1 MTIEEILLGETKDI
15 EFKEDIPPKSE
26 RYMKTV
32 VAFTNCSGGRIV
44 FGIENNTWRITGF
57 NKEEVFRKMDA
68 ITNAIFD
75 SCEPKITPNV
85 NIQEIEGKYIIIV
98 DLVEGM
104 QKPYYIKKQGMVAG
118 AYIRVSG
125 TTRSA
130 EKYQIQE
137 MILDSGNRSYDQG
150 KVDRELSDTDI
161 ELLCERFYHHA
172 LELCQT
178 EEARRNL
185 KRIGKNQLISYKL
198 VIEEGDKCYATHG
211 YQLLD
216 GKLDEYPDAVI
227 QCAVFKGTVRDL
239 FITRKEFRGCIDEEI
254 ESAYA
259 FVLEHIDL
267 GARIDG
273 LARQDI
279 YELPI
284 RSIREMISNAV
295 CHRSY
300 LTPGKVQV
308 ALFDDRL
315 EVTSPGML
323 DSDLTLEKIR
333 QGRSKIRNKG
343 IAELFSYM
351 NMIEAWGSGIPRIY
365 EDSEKYGLPEPEL
378 LDMGNDFRVNLFRKK
393 IEVDHY
399 GVVDP
404 RFLAD
409 SSVKYMTDY
418 AVKTATK
425 TAAKIETNATD
436 ATNATNATKHIAKEN
451 KIRNTPSSDE
461 FKILNA
467 VRADGYATQKQL
479 HEMTGISL
487 GTIKRLLPKM
497 QEKGLLIRIGNRR
510 SGSWKINE

>member
-1 MTIEEILLGETKDI
+1 
-15 EFKEDIPPKSE
+15 
-26 RYMKTV
+26 
-32 VAFTNCSGGRIV
+32 
-44 FGIENNTWRITGF
+44 
-57 NKEEVFRKMDA
+57 
-68 ITNAIFD
+68 
-75 SCEPKITPNV
+75 
-85 NIQEIEGKYIIIV
+85 
-98 DLVEGM
+98 
-104 QKPYYIKKQGMVAG
+104 
-118 AYIRVSG
+118 
-125 TTRSA
+125 
-130 EKYQIQE
+130 
-137 MILDSGNRSYDQG
+137 
-150 KVDRELSDTDI
+150 
-161 ELLCERFYHHA
+161 
-172 LELCQT
+172 
-178 EEARRNL
+178 
-185 KRIGKNQLISYKL
+185 
-198 VIEEGDKCYATHG
+198 
-211 YQLLD
+211 
-216 GKLDEYPDAVI
+216 
-227 QCAVFKGTVRDL
+227 
-239 FITRKEFRGCIDEEI
+239 
-254 ESAYA
+254 
-259 FVLEHIDL
+259 
-267 GARIDG
+267 
-273 LARQDI
+273 
-279 YELPI
+279 
-284 RSIREMISNAV
+284 MISNAV

-393 IEVDHY
+393 TEVDHY

-425 TAAKIETNATD
+425 TATKIETNATD
-436 ATNATNATKHIAKEN
+436 ATNATKHIAKEN